1 MIFQEN
7 KQTKKNVIS
16 EIVVL
21 LKDCKEN
28 ILIFYQASVLHFF
41 FPLGFQSVLMAKA
54 PFSSKSHLYDL
65 SCRRKPFSRQT
76 VSFLGSSIFSA
87 II

>member
-28 ILIFYQASVLHFF
+28 MVYILIFYQASVLHFF
-41 FPLGFQSVLMAKA
+41 SPG
-54 PFSSKSHLYDL
+54 
-65 SCRRKPFSRQT
+65 
-76 VSFLGSSIFSA
+76 VSECVDG
-87 II
+87 

>member
-41 FPLGFQSVLMAKA
+41 FSPG
-54 PFSSKSHLYDL
+54 
-65 SCRRKPFSRQT
+65 
-76 VSFLGSSIFSA
+76 VSECVDG
-87 II
+87 